1 MGRGVVVAG
10 GCCGAHW
17 LPPHNGRM
25 STRAWSALAAAVMLL
40 GGVSACSSDDTDDAG
55 AEALGKTPSASGPS
69 VAVPAGVTLTDPG
82 STLDLGQPAS
92 VVYKAGPGRVS
103 VVTVKVT
110 KIAVGSMRKDFAN
123 FALAPEQMR
132 STPYYVTAT
141 VRNAGP
147 GQLGRAALPLYGHDS
162 TNTFFPPVTLVGDL
176 DACTGGPL
184 PATFGPKAT
193 QRTCLVFLVHHGAK
207 LDSVELRPY
216 DGFDP
221 VRWAVPESVKVPK
234 TKAPPSKHP
243 ASRPPASKKPSPK
256 SPAPKSDRGGSAG

>member
-1 MGRGVVVAG
+1 
-10 GCCGAHW
+10 
-17 LPPHNGRM
+17 M
-25 STRAWSALAAAVMLL
+25 STRAWFALGVVVLL
-40 GGVSACSSDDTDDAG
+40 LDVSACSGDDNDGAG
-55 AEALGKTPSASGPS
+55 ADALSTSPSASAPQ

-82 STLDLGQPAS
+82 STLEVGQPAS

-103 VVTVKVT
+103 VVTVTVT
-110 KIAVGSMRKDFAN
+110 KIAVGSMRRDFAH
-123 FALAPEQMR
+123 FALDPEQMR

-162 TNTFFPPVTLVGDL
+162 TNTFFPAVTLVGDL

-234 TKAPPSKHP
+234 
-243 ASRPPASKKPSPK
+243 PPASKPKPSKPK
-256 SPAPKSDRGGSAG
+256 PSESHGGDRAG